1 MRLWC
6 CYRMYHLYSCL
17 SGFVPDW
24 LRTLR
29 SITNFLGFCQDH
41 LVFDTSLIHFPV
53 WMREREQEPN
63 RDVGCNKRFYCVI
76 ACLAYLEHSL
86 LLRNKYVFLLHN
98 HEGTLGRNQKKK
110 MFTLTVFK
118 KHFYLVP
125 ALHCFWT
132 FSKCALQN
140 ASWPLQ
146 KEPLILLT

>member
-110 MFTLTVFK
+110 CLLWQFLKSIFTLYLLYIAFGPFRNVHCKMRHGHCK
-118 KHFYLVP
+118 K
-125 ALHCFWT
+125 
-132 FSKCALQN
+132 K
-140 ASWPLQ
+140 
-146 KEPLILLT
+146 PLILLT